1 MTGNFYD
8 DLAPFYHLL
17 YEDWERSIERQGE
30 VLAGLLRQAGVAPG
44 DEVLDASCGIGTQT
58 VGLLARGFRVTA
70 SDTSAG
76 ALARLRTELA
86 GRGLQAVTRM
96 DDLRELR
103 HAGDGSLAAVL
114 ACDNSI
120 PHLLDDGQ
128 ILQAFRSCLR
138 CLRPGGI
145 AVFSV
150 RDYAR
155 IERRNPDLRPHAV
168 RVEPGAR
175 LLAYQLWEWD
185 GDHYDLHMYL
195 TRDPDEG
202 PCETRVFRSRYY
214 AIGVARLLQLLE
226 EAGFTQP
233 RRLDDV
239 YFQPLLTARRPGTG
253 DGER

>member
-1 MTGNFYD
+1 MTADFYD
-8 DLAPFYHLL
+8 HLAPFYHLMF
-17 YEDWERSIERQGE
+17 EDWEGAIERQGE
-30 VLAGLLRQAGVAPG
+30 ILAGLLREAGVAPG

-58 VGLLARGFRVTA
+58 LGLLAREFRVTA
-70 SDTSAG
+70 SDISAG
-76 ALARLRTELA
+76 AIARLRTELA
-86 GRGLQAVTRM
+86 GRGLWADTRR

-103 HAGDGSLAAVL
+103 GAGDASLAAVL
-114 ACDNSI
+114 ACDNSV
-120 PHLLDDGQ
+120 PHLLDDAQ

-138 CLRPGGI
+138 CLRPGGVAI
-145 AVFSV
+145 FSV

-185 GDHYDLHMYL
+185 GDQYDLHMYL

-214 AIGVARLLQLLE
+214 AISVTRLLQLLQ
-226 EAGFTQP
+226 EAGFAQP
-233 RRLDDV
+233 RRLDEIF
-239 YFQPLLTARRPGTG
+239 FQPLLTARRPG
-253 DGER
+253 

>member
-1 MTGNFYD
+1 MTADFYD
-8 DLAPFYHLL
+8 DLAPFYHLI
-17 YEDWERSIERQGE
+17 YEDWDRSIERQGE
-30 VLAGLLRQAGVAPG
+30 VLATLLREAGVGPG

-58 VGLLARGFRVTA
+58 LGLLARGFRMTA
-70 SDTSAG
+70 SDISAG
-76 ALARLRTELA
+76 AIERLRAELAR
-86 GRGLQAVTRM
+86 RGLQANTRQ

-103 HAGDGSLAAVL
+103 HAIDSSLGAVL

-150 RDYAR
+150 RDYDR

-168 RVEPGAR
+168 RVEPGTR
-175 LLAYQLWEWD
+175 LLSYQLWQWD
-185 GDHYDLHMYL
+185 GDCYDLHMYL
-195 TRDPDEG
+195 TRDPDAA

-214 AIGVARLLQLLE
+214 AIGITRLLQLLQQ
-226 EAGFTQP
+226 AGFERP
-233 RRLDDV
+233 RRIDDV
-239 YFQPLLTARRPGTG
+239 YFQPLLTARRPDTTLG
-253 DGER
+253 

>member
-1 MTGNFYD
+1 MTTDFYD
-8 DLAPFYHLL
+8 ELAPFYHLIF
-17 YEDWERSIERQGE
+17 EDWERAIERQGE
-30 VLAGLLRQAGVAPG
+30 VLAGVLRDAGVGPG

-58 VGLLARGFRVTA
+58 LGLLARGFRVTA
-70 SDTSAG
+70 SDISAG

-86 GRGLQAVTRM
+86 ARGLQTATRL

-103 HAGDGSLAAVL
+103 YAADGSLAAVL

-168 RVEPGAR
+168 RVEQGAR

-185 GDHYDLHMYL
+185 GDCYDLHMYL
-195 TRDPDEG
+195 TRDPDGG

-214 AIGVARLLQLLE
+214 AIGIARLLQLLA
-226 EAGFTQP
+226 EAGFAQP
-233 RRLDDV
+233 RRLDDI
-239 YFQPLLTARRPGTG
+239 YFQPLLTARRPG
-253 DGER
+253 

>member
-1 MTGNFYD
+1 MTADFYD
-8 DLAPFYHLL
+8 DLAPFYHLI
-17 YEDWERSIERQGE
+17 YEDWESAIDRQGE
-30 VLAGLLRQAGVAPG
+30 VLAGLLREAGVVPG
-44 DEVLDASCGIGTQT
+44 DEVLDAACGIGTQT
-58 VGLLARGFRVTA
+58 LGLLARGFRVTA
-70 SDTSAG
+70 SDVSAG

-86 GRGLQAVTRM
+86 GRGLQAATRL

-103 HAGDGSLAAVL
+103 CARDASLAAVL

-138 CLRPGGI
+138 GLRPGGI

-168 RVEPGAR
+168 RIEAGAR

-185 GDHYDLHMYL
+185 GDCYDLHMYL
-195 TRDPDEG
+195 TRDPDSG

-214 AIGVARLLQLLE
+214 AIGIARLLQLLQ
-226 EAGFTQP
+226 EAGFAQAQ
-233 RRLDDV
+233 RLDEV
-239 YFQPLLTARRPGTG
+239 YFQPLLTARRPTN
-253 DGER
+253 